1 VKAGAATLVAILAVS
16 LAVWAGFYA
25 MTPGTPLTGGETLVV
40 VGVCAGLVIGVRWAW
55 NRLRGSRGTDA
66 RRV

>member
-25 MTPGTPLTGGETLVV
+25 MTPDTPLTGGETLVV
-40 VGVCAGLVIGVRWAW
+40 VGVCAALVIGVRLVWS
-55 NRLRGSRGTDA
+55 RLRGSRGTDA
-66 RRV
+66 RQV